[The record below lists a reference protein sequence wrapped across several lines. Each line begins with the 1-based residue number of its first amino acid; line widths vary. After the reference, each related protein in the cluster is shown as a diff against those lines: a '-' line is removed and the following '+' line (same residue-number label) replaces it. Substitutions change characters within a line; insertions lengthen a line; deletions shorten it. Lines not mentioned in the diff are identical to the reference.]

1 MAKSEENS
9 ERGGKGWRNEDR
21 RKNKW
26 RKSDEKGKRQQKC
39 TINDSKTEAK
49 KVNGREKKGEKEGE
63 KNSFT
68 QEYITAHKYVDP
80 FISLF
85 AGRGPCFRA
94 FLIFDRMFTNIWV
107 LNLQDVYE
115 LFLNRE
121 EMDRTFSLFY

>member
-1 MAKSEENS
+1 MKKIQKEVGKGEEMKTEEKISEENQT
-9 ERGGKGWRNEDR
+9 
-21 RKNKW
+21 RKV
-26 RKSDEKGKRQQKC
+26 
-39 TINDSKTEAK
+39 NDSKTEAK

-94 FLIFDRMFTNIWV
+94 FLIFDRMFTNI
-107 LNLQDVYE
+107 
-115 LFLNRE
+115 
-121 EMDRTFSLFY
+121 